1 MHSFQTAQQTIKAIV
16 VQLGNGFAVCSPCHA
31 DGGRPGWLVKIRPEF
46 HRACQLDTRANHGVG
61 FGGKVSP
68 SRPVKAGDEVYLV
81 VHPSGNV
88 AEAWTYASEPVATK
102 SEPIKVIATLVSVV
116 ATVTPKAEETK
127 ALIVAPLR
135 KPTGGLTY
143 AARRAAKRA
152 AEFREHSQNDA
163 TNRVLVT
170 A

>member
-1 MHSFQTAQQTIKAIV
+1 MLRIV
-16 VQLGNGFAVCSPCHA
+16 V
-31 DGGRPGWLVKIRPEF
+31 
-46 HRACQLDTRANHGVG
+46 
-61 FGGKVSP
+61 P
-68 SRPVKAGDEVYLV
+68 SATAWTRPVADML
-81 VHPSGNV
+81 
-88 AEAWTYASEPVATK
+88 
-102 SEPIKVIATLVSVV
+102 ATLVSVV